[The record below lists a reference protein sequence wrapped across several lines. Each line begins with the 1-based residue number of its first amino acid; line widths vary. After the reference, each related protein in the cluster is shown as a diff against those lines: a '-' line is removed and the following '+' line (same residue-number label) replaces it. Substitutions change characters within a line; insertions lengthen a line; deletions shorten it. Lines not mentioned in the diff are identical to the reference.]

1 MTAPV
6 VAAGT
11 ASLAVLD
18 AAYRATQARTAIAVA
33 NILFNRWGE
42 VEPDNL
48 ATTGLVWMRD
58 AIATVVA
65 GQDRARST
73 ADAYFAQVRRL
84 QAPDASPFTPP
95 PRKPPNLEQIRK
107 SLEFTAFSTTARE
120 LNRVTAV
127 RAGEADRDVPNDDQE
142 SADRSA
148 EGRKAQLMEDAITRA
163 ASAAVRHVTTAGHDR
178 IYDSIDADPVATGY
192 ARVTKPGCCYFC
204 AMLASPALVFKDDS
218 FDESD
223 ARFQGPGTVKV
234 HDTCGCGL
242 RPAFSRADPAPERNE
257 ALEELWISMKD
268 QKKPGESDVQA
279 WRRIYGESELAQPFM
294 E

>member
-6 VAAGT
+6 IGAGT

-33 NILFNRWGE
+33 KILFNRWGE

-84 QAPDASPFTPP
+84 QAPGASPFTPP

-120 LNRVTAV
+120 LGRVTAV
-127 RAGEADRDVPNDDQE
+127 RVGEAEGDVPDQE

-163 ASAAVRHVTTAGHDR
+163 ASAAVRHITTAGHDR
-178 IYDSIDADPVATGY
+178 IYDSIEADPVATGH

-204 AMLASPALVFKDDS
+204 AMLASRGFVYKEDS

-223 ARFQGPGTVKV
+223 ARFQGPGNVKV

-257 ALEELWISMKD
+257 ALEKLWISMKD
-268 QKKPGESDVQA
+268 KKNRGESDIQA